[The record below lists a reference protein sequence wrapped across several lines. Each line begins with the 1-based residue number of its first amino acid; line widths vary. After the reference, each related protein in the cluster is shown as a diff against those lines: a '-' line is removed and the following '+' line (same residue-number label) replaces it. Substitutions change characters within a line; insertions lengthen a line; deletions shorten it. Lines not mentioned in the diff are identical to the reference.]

1 MYRFDIEK
9 IAFYL
14 AQHKDKVKGYKWK
27 PTFNYNSV
35 SKYIGK
41 DIKFTS
47 GSHFDKEILF
57 RTEVSEVASALYTLQ
72 SLAEFEM
79 LVSWIV
85 KEWGGIRGIKDIKET
100 TNILDHFLIGDY
112 KNTFDSIASVSK
124 IAAFV
129 APKTHI
135 IYDARIAYTMNWIL
149 LSQNAGNTFFPSNKG
164 RNSRLNAFEMDVL
177 VRLKYAEKYKS
188 NDKIS
193 AVDKALFINKDEAY
207 PLMNE
212 LIKELHYRLYP
223 EYVAM
228 PFITEMLLFC
238 LADTQVYEEIIQK
251 IKLDIII

>member
-1 MYRFDIEK
+1 MNRFDIEK

-27 PTFNYNSV
+27 SAFDYNSTGR
-35 SKYIGK
+35 YIGK
-41 DIKFTS
+41 HIKFTS
-47 GSHFDKEILF
+47 DSHFDKEILF
-57 RTEVSEVASALYTLQ
+57 RTEVSEVVSALYTSK
-72 SLAEFEM
+72 SLTEFET

-100 TNILDHFLIGDY
+100 INTVDRFLIGDY
-112 KNTFDSIASVSK
+112 KNTFDSIAGVSK

-129 APKTHI
+129 SPQTHI
-135 IYDARIAYTMNWIL
+135 IYDARIAYSMNWIL
-149 LSQNAGNTFFPSNKG
+149 LSQNAGNKFFPANKG
-164 RNSRLNAFEMDVL
+164 RNSRLNAFDMDVL
-177 VRLKYAEKYKS
+177 VRLKYAEKYQS

-193 AVDKALFINKDEAY
+193 TVDKALFINKDEAY

-212 LIKELHYRLYP
+212 LIKELHRSLYP
-223 EYVAM
+223 EYTEM

-238 LADTQVYEEIIQK
+238 LADTQVYEEITQK